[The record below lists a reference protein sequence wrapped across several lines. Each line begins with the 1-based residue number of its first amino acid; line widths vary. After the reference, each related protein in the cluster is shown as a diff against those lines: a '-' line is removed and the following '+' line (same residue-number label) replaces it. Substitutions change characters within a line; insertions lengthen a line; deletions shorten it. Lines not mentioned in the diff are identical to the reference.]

1 MFDILPDGANTA
13 DTTDLVSFSLDW
25 YNRVQAIVEFWKEL
39 DEIPE
44 EYRASNESRAAAKR
58 LLFTE
63 ARLLDQE
70 RLEEWLELF
79 TDDAAYWIPA
89 DNEERD
95 PQTTISWEMN
105 DRRRLEERVERLAT
119 ERAYSQ
125 APTTRT
131 AHLYTN
137 IEVMAFGSDVLHV
150 LCKFMI
156 QTSLVGHL
164 TPRAG
169 WNGFILRKVDDE
181 WHIAMKRISLFDA
194 DHPQENNSFT
204 L

>member
-1 MFDILPDGANTA
+1 MFDITSNGAAGA
-13 DTTDLVSFSLDW
+13 DTTDLEYFSMDW
-25 YNRVQAIVEFWKEL
+25 YSRIQGIVEFWKDL

-44 EYRASNESRAAAKR
+44 EYLATDSDRQAAEK

-70 RLEEWLELF
+70 RLEEWLELY
-79 TDDAAYWIPA
+79 TDDTVYWIPA
-89 DNEERD
+89 DNEDLD
-95 PQTTISWEMN
+95 PRTTTSWEMN

-137 IEVMAFGSDVLHV
+137 IEVMSFGEDVMHV

-156 QTSLVGHL
+156 QTSLVGNL

-169 WNGFILRKVDDE
+169 WNGFVLRKVDGE
-181 WHIAMKRISLFDA
+181 WRIAMKRISLFDA